1 MPLVL
6 EEVKLSDFPKIASY
20 IDPSD
25 QGDDLV
31 SPAVSPAFPVTNE
44 EDARAR
50 IALSNKQQ
58 EDFLRLDPTT
68 RIAKVVDTD
77 QGANEIIALARWN
90 RYQEGFKAS
99 RLDYCGDAD
108 PDEGSSWPEGMDV
121 KFYKELCDAVY
132 LHADWMGKGPYWR
145 KCGVLVVPP
154 SCAWNEVVSRV
165 LLDQHARKGE
175 ETWLTRSG
183 SMQY

>member
-31 SPAVSPAFPVTNE
+31 SPAVSPAYPVTNE
-44 EDARAR
+44 KDARAR

-68 RIAKVVDTD
+68 RLVKVVDTD
-77 QGANEIIALARWN
+77 QGADEIIALARWN
-90 RYQEGFKAS
+90 RYQEGFKVS

-108 PDEGSSWPEGMDV
+108 PDDEASWPEGMDV
-121 KFYKELCDAVY
+121 KLYKELCDAVY
-132 LHADWMGKGPYWR
+132 LHTDWMGEGPYWR
-145 KCGVLVVPP
+145 KCGFLL
-154 SCAWNEVVSRV
+154 SCC
-165 LLDQHARKGE
+165 
-175 ETWLTRSG
+175 
-183 SMQY
+183 